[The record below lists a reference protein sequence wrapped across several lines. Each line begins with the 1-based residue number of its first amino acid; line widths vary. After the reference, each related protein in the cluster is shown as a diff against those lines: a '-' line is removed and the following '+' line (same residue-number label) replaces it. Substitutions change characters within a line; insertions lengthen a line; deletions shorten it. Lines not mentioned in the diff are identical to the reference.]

1 MAMISFR
8 WTGDGVARLKTAA
21 AALADRGKRDTAFR
35 RAINHTGNKAFTRT
49 KRELSKQIGA
59 SQSLILRY
67 GKIRKAKAFGS
78 NLEFQIIAKGGP
90 IPLKYF
96 RARQGAGG
104 VSASPWNQRKLYH
117 SAFIV
122 PSLRGNAF
130 WRKGSGHLPIKGIA
144 GPNVP
149 KEMVK
154 DHVAAAF
161 EALVSTDLPARLE
174 HEIRVLTD
182 GVVS

>member
-1 MAMISFR
+1 M
-8 WTGDGVARLKTAA
+8 
-21 AALADRGKRDTAFR
+21 
-35 RAINHTGNKAFTRT
+35 
-49 KRELSKQIGA
+49 
-59 SQSLILRY
+59 
-67 GKIRKAKAFGS
+67 
-78 NLEFQIIAKGGP
+78 AKGGP

-104 VSASPWNQRKLYH
+104 VSASPSNQRKLYH
-117 SAFIV
+117 HAFIV
-122 PSLRGNAF
+122 PSLHGNAF

-161 EALVSTDLPARLE
+161 EALVSADLPACVA
-174 HEIRVLTD
+174 HEIRAITN

>member
-1 MAMISFR
+1 MASITFR
-8 WTGDGVARLKTAA
+8 WTGDGIARLKTAA
-21 AALADRGKRDTAFR
+21 ASLADNGKRNTAFR
-35 RAINHTGNKAFTRT
+35 RAINHTGDKAFTRT
-49 KRELSKQIGA
+49 KRELAAQIGA
-59 SQSLILRY
+59 SQSIILRY
-67 GKIRKAKAFGS
+67 GKIRKARAFGS

-96 RARQGAGG
+96 KARQGAGG
-104 VSASPWNQRKLYH
+104 VSASPWNHRKLYH
-117 SAFIV
+117 HAFIV

-154 DHVAAAF
+154 DAVAAAF
-161 EALVSTDLPARLE
+161 EALVSTDLPSRVE
-174 HEIRVLTD
+174 HEVRVLTN